1 MSQPTLL
8 KCFEEEH
15 LRYTEETS
23 NKAEMQKAS
32 VKASSKTTQ
41 DQKPPAVLV
50 RVHSN
55 HWIKM
60 ADNFL
65 ALDQVRNSEALK
77 IGAAD
82 RCAIHVSTE
91 ADVVHLANR
100 YLIEPLLKA
109 INTIY
114 GGKLVISAESAVN
127 TLRPDCVIRLKPQIG
142 EKVVMVVEYKR
153 CGYIHYEE
161 FEDVWCEKNEVE
173 QTRQKL
179 RKDHQVTTLG
189 PESNALSFVK
199 QATAYRRRTDCKY
212 VALRDY
218 DSLVL
223 LHYLDNGD
231 LKSVDVTTV
240 PRQVFRKA
248 LLGFL
253 IEACQNTEDLN

>member
-142 EKVVMVVEYKR
+142 
-153 CGYIHYEE
+153 
-161 FEDVWCEKNEVE
+161 
-173 QTRQKL
+173 
-179 RKDHQVTTLG
+179 
-189 PESNALSFVK
+189 
-199 QATAYRRRTDCKY
+199 
-212 VALRDY
+212 
-218 DSLVL
+218 
-223 LHYLDNGD
+223 
-231 LKSVDVTTV
+231 
-240 PRQVFRKA
+240 
-248 LLGFL
+248 
-253 IEACQNTEDLN
+253 